1 MKRQAILVSLLVV
14 LLLAVFGSSYGAQVY
29 TDWLWFDSL
38 GFSAIF
44 STVLFTEMAML
55 FGSWLLFFLFH
66 FVNLK
71 IVHRWFIAQGSS
83 DDPEVI
89 RVDFSSGSASSP
101 SRWSKFIA
109 QIPGLNI
116 LIVLVSLFISFGNA
130 TNFSGQWLTWQSY
143 LHQVPYGVEDPAFA
157 RDISF
162 YLFSLPIYQ
171 GIYDTC
177 FPLLLMMLI
186 VVAVLY
192 MANHG
197 FDGTFSQRTPFRHVG
212 ILGALAFLVRGAG
225 FGLDILQLVYSPR
238 GAAFGASYADIHALL
253 PVYYI
258 SIALAVVCALL
269 MLTLWS
275 KPRKRMLIIA
285 PALFFGFAILGIGFY
300 PGIIQSIQVTPN
312 EFVLERPYLDNNIRY
327 TRLAYDLDNI
337 EEVDFPVGGTAN
349 WDELTEYNRS
359 ISNIPLL
366 NYRQTQVAFA
376 QLQGMR
382 FYYRFQDIDVD
393 RYRVNGHLT
402 QMMIGPR
409 ELAHDALQA
418 GADTWVNRYLKYTH
432 GYGAVMTPVKDF
444 TAEGQPILLVQDIPP
459 QSSVPELS
467 IEQPRIYF
475 GELTSDYAIV
485 RTRSREFDYPQ
496 GDLNVENDYQGADG
510 LPLHSFFD
518 RLLFSLR
525 LGTANPILSTEFTSD
540 TRILLYRHILARA
553 QKLAPFLSFDRD
565 PYLVV
570 HEGRLVWILD
580 GYTTSSFFPY
590 AQPWNAA
597 GDNYIRNSVKVTIDA
612 YDGQPIF
619 YIADET
625 DPLIATYNRIFPGF
639 FHSLDDMPEG
649 LRAHLRYPEDMFT
662 IQARM
667 LLAYHMTDAGVFYN
681 QEDMWEFAK
690 ISMNGSSTTTEPYY
704 AIMRFP
710 DYDEEEFLIMLPLTP
725 IAKDNMI
732 AYLAGRSDGTH
743 LGELFVYKF
752 PKDRLIYGPAQIQA
766 RINQDATISQDL
778 ALWRQSG
785 AAIEW
790 GHMITVPLKDSLLYV
805 NPLYIA
811 SASSPFPEL
820 KRIVLAYGNALVMDE
835 TLEGG
840 LIRLFGNPEQLPEN
854 RPPAGSGN
862 IDNPPE
868 QGGVAELEYTIA
880 ELVRY
885 YDAAESSLAAGDWV
899 AYGRAMAEVERL
911 IRILEQELDSAAHS
925 SSTESE
931 SLGTPDITAVTHFS
945 SIHGAQS

>member
-1 MKRQAILVSLLVV
+1 MKRRAVLYSLLVV
-14 LLLAVFGSSYGAQVY
+14 LLLAVFGSTYAAQVY

-38 GFSAIF
+38 GFTAVF
-44 STVLFTEMAML
+44 STVLLTEMAML
-55 FGSWLLFFLFH
+55 IGSWLLFFLFH

-71 IVHRWFIAQGSS
+71 IVQRWFVAQGTS

-89 RVDFSSGSASSP
+89 RVDFSSGRTSSP
-101 SRWSKFIA
+101 SKWGKLVA
-109 QIPGLNI
+109 QMPGLNV
-116 LIVLVSLFISFGNA
+116 LIAVVSLVVSFGNA
-130 TNFSGQWLTWQSY
+130 TNFSGQWLSWQSY
-143 LHQVPYGVEDPAFA
+143 MHQVPYGVQDPAFA

-177 FPLLLMMLI
+177 FPLLLMMLL
-186 VVAVLY
+186 VVAALY
-192 MANHG
+192 FTNHG
-197 FDGTFSQRTPFRHVG
+197 FDGAFSQRTPFRHVG
-212 ILGALAFLVRGAG
+212 TLGALAFLLRGAG

-238 GAAFGASYADIHALL
+238 GAAYGASYADIHALL

-258 SIALAVVCALL
+258 SIALSVVCALL
-269 MLTLWS
+269 MLTMWS
-275 KPRKRMLIIA
+275 KPRKRMLLIA
-285 PALFFGFAILGIGFY
+285 PALFLGFSILGIGFY
-300 PGIIQSIQVTPN
+300 PSIIQSIQVTPN
-312 EFVLERPYLDNNIRY
+312 EFVLERPYLDNNIQY
-327 TRLAYDLDNI
+327 TRLAYNLDNI
-337 EEVDFPVGGTAN
+337 EEVDFPIGGTAN
-349 WDELTEYNRS
+349 WDELNEYSRS

-393 RYRVNGHLT
+393 RYRLQGNLT

-409 ELAHDALQA
+409 ELAHDALQS

-459 QSSVPELS
+459 QSSVPELN

-485 RTRSREFDYPQ
+485 RTKSREFDYPQ

-525 LGTANPILSTEFTSD
+525 LGTANPILSTEFTDD
-540 TRILLYRHILARA
+540 TRILLYRQILTRA
-553 QKLAPFLSFDRD
+553 QKLAPFLRFDRD

-570 HEGRLVWILD
+570 HEGRMVWILD
-580 GYTTSSFFPY
+580 GYTTSAYFPY

-612 YDGQPIF
+612 YDGQPVF
-619 YIADET
+619 YIVDT
-625 DPLIATYNRIFPGF
+625 SDPLIATYDRIFPGF
-639 FHSLDDMPEG
+639 FHSIEEMPEG

-704 AIMRFP
+704 AVMRFP
-710 DYDEEEFLIMLPLTP
+710 DFDEEEFLIMLPLTP

-820 KRIVLAYGNALVMDE
+820 KRIVLAYGNTLVMDE

-840 LIRLFGNPEQLPEN
+840 LQRLFGSSDFPSVQT
-854 RPPAGSGN
+854 PPPDDSGTAE
-862 IDNPPE
+862 IPSP
-868 QGGVAELEYTIA
+868 GGNTDVIQSIA

-885 YDAAESSLAAGDWV
+885 YDAAEASLTSGDWV
-899 AYGRAMAEVERL
+899 AYGRSMAEVERL
-911 IRILEQELDSAAHS
+911 IRILEQELN
-925 SSTESE
+925 T
-931 SLGTPDITAVTHFS
+931 TPSGEDTPR
-945 SIHGAQS
+945 